1 MSQLPMRKTSH
12 GSEIET
18 RPIYI
23 EEWLDSLPYIDFI
36 NTSSLLNDA
45 LVATN
50 KAEIKTSTRIELIE
64 LYNRPYQYYVESQIK
79 AGAQHTLQTI
89 DAMQNQ
95 LNQMKQIAV
104 A

>member
-1 MSQLPMRKTSH
+1 MSQLPLKKTTQ

-36 NTSSLLNDA
+36 KTSSLLNKA

-50 KAEIKTSTRIELIE
+50 KMEIKGSTRLELIE
-64 LYNRPYQYYVESQIK
+64 LYNRPYQY
-79 AGAQHTLQTI
+79 
-89 DAMQNQ
+89 
-95 LNQMKQIAV
+95 
-104 A
+104 